1 MNSENIDIVEI
12 LAKGFDAIK
21 DAAIK
26 DEEITEKRLVFKIVL
41 DTNSIYALDLHYNMM
56 EYKIEYGHLYKRHHK
71 TTFFGRDKITYSDL
85 GRIIDMEIIVC
96 EEQK

>member
-1 MNSENIDIVEI
+1 MNSENLDVEQI
-12 LAKGFDAIK
+12 LIKGFDAIK
-21 DAAIK
+21 EAAIK
-26 DEEITEKRLVFKIVL
+26 DEEITEKRLIFKVFL

-71 TTFFGRDKITYSDL
+71 TTFFGRDKITYTDL
-85 GRIIDMEIIVC
+85 GRIVDMEIIVR